1 MNLAKKGLIIF
12 CAALTA
18 AMPTNLFAVELTEE
32 QIGNISSNCSSI
44 KLQLQN
50 VQRIDA
56 KSRVHLGAQFE
67 AIANSLM
74 MNLNLR
80 LVKNNKASGE
90 IAAQQAE
97 FSSVRERFKRDYIEY
112 QKELETLIAIN
123 CKDDPYRFYEQ
134 LEYVRA
140 RRDDMGWSINRLR
153 EIADEHRQSVQKL
166 KEELYGQEHPNEQ

>member
-1 MNLAKKGLIIF
+1 MNLAKKGLIVF
-12 CAALTA
+12 CAVLTA

-44 KLQLQN
+44 KLQLQK
-50 VQRIDA
+50 VQRMDA

-80 LVKNNKASGE
+80 LVKNNRANGDIAS
-90 IAAQQAE
+90 QQAE
-97 FSSVRERFKRDYIEY
+97 FSNVRERFKKDYIEY
-112 QKELETLIAIN
+112 QKELEELISIN

-140 RRDDMGWSINRLR
+140 RRDDMGWSITRLR
-153 EIADEHRQSVQKL
+153 EIADEHRRSVL
-166 KEELYGQEHPNEQ
+166 DMREELYDKEHSNE

>member
-12 CAALTA
+12 CAVLTA

-112 QKELETLIAIN
+112 QKELESLIGVN
-123 CKDDPYRFYEQ
+123 CKDEPYRFYEQ
-134 LEYVRA
+134 LEHVRG
-140 RRDDMGWSINRLR
+140 RRDDMEWSIDRLR
-153 EIADEHRQSVQKL
+153 EIADEHRESVQSL
-166 KEELYGQEHPNEQ
+166 REELYSQEHPNE

>member
-1 MNLAKKGLIIF
+1 MNLAKKGLIVF
-12 CAALTA
+12 CAVLIA

-44 KLQLQN
+44 KMQLQN

-80 LVKNNKASGE
+80 LVKNNMASGD
-90 IAAQQAE
+90 IASQQSE
-97 FSSVRERFKRDYIEY
+97 FTNVRERFKKDYIEY
-112 QKELETLIAIN
+112 QKELEALIAIN

-134 LEYVRA
+134 LESVRA
-140 RRDDMGWSINRLR
+140 RRNDMGWSIGRLR
-153 EIADEHRQSVQKL
+153 EIANEHRQSVL
-166 KEELYGQEHPNEQ
+166 DMRNELYSREHPDE